1 MSYEADAEIKKL
13 LNDKDFRIAMSLGI
27 QRDQLNEALWLGM
40 GTPGS
45 YIIGE
50 SSPYNPGPE
59 YRTLNMTYD
68 PNKANELLDKL
79 GLTKKDSEG
88 YRLRTDNGQRL
99 RIELMTQGGV
109 FFPLTK
115 VAEMVRDQ
123 WKAIGLQAD
132 VKELERS
139 LAEKIIQAN
148 EHQIAIRA
156 ADGIEDIFAQDP
168 GNAFPSAANSYG
180 GPLFGLWFASNGAQG
195 KEPPPRMAEM
205 MNLYRTAMGQEDA
218 ERVKTTQQVW
228 KILAEELWTIGTV
241 GLSPAT
247 TGVRIVKNTMGNI
260 PDRLFNSASHKSP
273 GSSLP
278 LSYYFKS

>member
-1 MSYEADAEIKKL
+1 M
-13 LNDKDFRIAMSLGI
+13 
-27 QRDQLNEALWLGM
+27 Q
-40 GTPGS
+40 
-45 YIIGE
+45 
-50 SSPYNPGPE
+50 
-59 YRTLNMTYD
+59 YD
-68 PNKANELLDKL
+68 PKKANELLDKI

-115 VAEMVRDQ
+115 VAEMVREH

-139 LAEKIIQAN
+139 LAEKLIQAN

-156 ADGIEDIFAQDP
+156 ADGIEDIYAQDP
-168 GNAFPSAANSYG
+168 GNAFPSSGTSYG
-180 GPLFGLWFASNGAQG
+180 GPLFGTWFASNGSQG
-195 KEPPPRMAEM
+195 KEPPQRMVEM
-205 MNLYRTAMGQEDA
+205 MDLYRKAMGQPDE
-218 ERVKTTQQVW
+218 ERIQTTKQVW

-278 LSYYFKS
+278 LSYYFKA

>member
-1 MSYEADAEIKKL
+1 
-13 LNDKDFRIAMSLGI
+13 MSLGI
-27 QRDQLNEALWLGM
+27 HREQLNEALWLGM

-50 SSPYNPGPE
+50 SSQYSPGPE
-59 YRTLNMTYD
+59 YRTQNCTYD
-68 PNKANELLDKL
+68 PQKANELLDKM
-79 GLTKKDSEG
+79 GLDKKDAEG
-88 YRLRTDNGQRL
+88 YRLRADGKGRL
-99 RIELMTQGGV
+99 RIELMTQSGV

-115 VAEMVRDQ
+115 VAEMVREH
-123 WKAIGLQAD
+123 WKKIGLQAD
-132 VKELERS
+132 VVEQERS
-139 LAEKIIQAN
+139 LAEKRIQAN

-156 ADGIEDIFAQDP
+156 ADGIEDIYAQDP
-168 GNAFPSAANSYG
+168 GNAFPSDARSYG
-180 GPLFGLWFASNGAQG
+180 GPLYGQWFASGGAQG
-195 KEPPPRMAEM
+195 KEPPPRMKEM
-205 MNLYRTAMGQEDA
+205 MDLYRKSYGMPDN
-218 ERVKTTQQVW
+218 ERIQAAKQVW

-278 LSYYFKS
+278 PTYYFKS